1 MRNALVMEN
10 IDSVAV
16 PRKIRQDPPD
26 ALGLSLRHGGTELCL
41 VRHGDAIPD
50 AKPAA
55 YEEYDG
61 HALSARGRV
70 QAEAT
75 AGYFADLAVA
85 AIYTSPTD
93 RARETAETIAARM
106 GIPLQIDEGLREIT
120 IGPLT
125 GAGSLAEH
133 LASLAT
139 IAVRDGSWAS
149 IPGTESSA
157 SVRGRIM
164 PALDAIAAR
173 HPGARVVV
181 VSHAGTINAA
191 LAAIARSERDF
202 IFPLANT
209 SISVVRI
216 NAGRRVILGAN
227 DTAHLRTV
235 PSRGRA

>member
-1 MRNALVMEN
+1 MR
-10 IDSVAV
+10 
-16 PRKIRQDPPD
+16 PC
-26 ALGLSLRHGGTELCL
+26 LGAPLPHG
-41 VRHGDAIPD
+41 
-50 AKPAA
+50 
-55 YEEYDG
+55 
-61 HALSARGRV
+61 
-70 QAEAT
+70 AT
-75 AGYFADLAVA
+75 
-85 AIYTSPTD
+85 
-93 RARETAETIAARM
+93 
-106 GIPLQIDEGLREIT
+106 
-120 IGPLT
+120 T
-125 GAGSLAEH
+125 GASF
-133 LASLAT
+133 T
-139 IAVRDGSWAS
+139 YDMTT
-149 IPGTESSA
+149 GTESSA

>member
-1 MRNALVMEN
+1 MEKTE
-10 IDSVAV
+10 SPQTQRPV
-16 PRKIRQDPPD
+16 RQDPLD
-26 ALGLSLRHGGTELCL
+26 ALGLSLRHGAAELCL

-50 AKPAA
+50 AQAA
-55 YEEYDG
+55 YDEYDG

-70 QAEAT
+70 QADAT
-75 AGYFADLAVA
+75 AAYFADLTVA
-85 AIYTSPTD
+85 AVYTSPTD
-93 RARETAETIAARM
+93 RARETAQAVATRANL
-106 GIPLQIDEGLREIT
+106 PLHIDEGLREVA
-120 IGPLT
+120 IGSVE
-125 GAGSLAEH
+125 GAGNLATH

-139 IAVRDGSWAS
+139 IAVRDGSWSS

-157 SVRGRIM
+157 SIRGRII

-173 HPGARVVV
+173 HPGERVVV

-191 LAAIARSERDF
+191 LATIAKSERDF

-216 NAGRRVILGAN
+216 NSGQRVILVAN
-227 DTAHLRTV
+227 DTAHLRAI